1 MIMKKNFSFDN
12 KTNTVFVIIGGKV
25 YSYTLQP
32 NEYYNIINNH
42 IVRMTEDG
50 VLEMKFCS
58 HCGNWEPIGNFYKN
72 KKSRD
77 GYASRCI
84 KCANEKPQVPELID
98 HSDSEESTMV
108 HDSTGGE
115 WPRSINTLGQPFN
128 AMAGSLPLSFGA
140 QSPKRTAAVDP
151 MSELLIAQNREQK
164 SIINEQLARIK
175 ELEAKNIELVRT
187 INPLEGK
194 TVEELTEKE
203 LEHYLMSGKV
213 DPKVLFTSL
222 ANCEKD
228 FTFTGTD
235 FNGRECVMTF
245 GHGRM
250 TFREL
255 KDQPN
260 NPE

>member
-1 MIMKKNFSFDN
+1 MKKHFSFDN
-12 KTNTVFVIIGGKV
+12 NTNTVFVIEGGKI
-25 YSYTLQP
+25 YRYTLQP

-98 HSDSEESTMV
+98 HSDLEENTM
-108 HDSTGGE
+108 TGGE
-115 WPRSINTLGQPFN
+115 WPRSINTLGQSFN
-128 AMAGSLPLSFGA
+128 AMAGSLPLSFGT
-140 QSPKRTAAVDP
+140 QSPKRTAIADP

-164 SIINEQLARIK
+164 SIINEQLAKIK
-175 ELEAKNIELVRT
+175 ELEAKNIELART

-194 TVEELTEKE
+194 TIEELTEEE
-203 LEHYLMSGKV
+203 LRNYLKSGKV
-213 DPKVLFTSL
+213 DPKIIFEALGH
-222 ANCEKD
+222 CEKD
-228 FTFTGTD
+228 FTFTCTD
-235 FNGRECVMTF
+235 YLGRECALTF